1 MEANPRQGIVHQISQ
16 ALESRRLAWILGLLA
31 ILLSLPTLRTGLIN
45 DDFCQRTEL
54 LSPSQAHQ
62 ALARIGL
69 ETQNPGQLPTLLEK
83 LFVAVGPHK
92 NRKAFKHV
100 GALPWWVGKEYKV
113 SLLRPIA
120 AFTHWIDY
128 RLFPNAL
135 VLMHLHSLLWL
146 GAMVF
151 LVTRVFQ
158 CLMGCTY
165 CAGLAAFM
173 YALSQNS
180 YFPAQ
185 WLANRNQ
192 LLALIFGLLTLLAHH
207 QWRKQGTLHS
217 AILSGLWLAGS
228 LLCAEGGIA
237 TFAYIFAYAMAMDQ
251 APWRGRILSLIPAV
265 TLIVAWR
272 FLYSLAGYGASGGGF
287 YFDPGSQPL
296 AFLLAA
302 IERGPF
308 LLAGQG
314 FALPPDLFSF
324 IQDDVRWP
332 YTVGLGIVCVIILV
346 VMGPLLQRRRSAR
359 FWCMGMVLSIV
370 PVCAAAPMGRN
381 LLFAGVGGF
390 ALLARFITDVHQ
402 KEDWV
407 TKSTLRHWLSTGLCW
422 ILFLIHV
429 PGALAWKMAAP
440 VVTNGVVDEMR
451 ASMDIGALADL
462 QDRTLVIVNAPNPA
476 SFMYVPYERA
486 LNQKTL
492 PQAVRL
498 LAPGFGALKVTRFD
512 ERTIE
517 IQSPHASLLTCPTTF
532 RLEIVHLY
540 RYLSDFRAPDEH
552 FAPGD
557 QVALPGLRVRITA
570 VDAHGNP
577 TQVQCQFDVSLEH
590 SSLEWL
596 QWDWKE
602 ECYRSFDVPS
612 VGQSTQLRGPYR

>member
-1 MEANPRQGIVHQISQ
+1 MEADPRQGIVHQMSQ
-16 ALESRRLAWILGLLA
+16 ALESRHLAWILGLLA
-31 ILLSLPTLRTGLIN
+31 MLLSLPTLWTGLIN

-54 LSPSQAHQ
+54 LRPSQAHQ
-62 ALARIGL
+62 DLTRIGL
-69 ETQNPGQLPTLLEK
+69 ETQNPGQLPTLLEE
-83 LFVAVGPHK
+83 LFIAVGPHK
-92 NRKAFKHV
+92 NREAFKHV
-100 GALPWWVGKEYKV
+100 GALPWWTGKDYKV

-120 AFTHWIDY
+120 ALTHWIDY
-128 RLFPNAL
+128 QLFPNAL

-146 GAMVF
+146 GITVF
-151 LVTRVFQ
+151 LVARLFQ
-158 CLMGCTY
+158 CFMGYTC
-165 CAGLAAFM
+165 CAGLAALM

-180 YFPAQ
+180 YFPAM

-192 LLALIFGLLTLLAHH
+192 LLALIFGLLALLAHH
-207 QWRKQGTLHS
+207 QCRKQGSLRS
-217 AILSGLWLAGS
+217 LILSGLCLIGS

-237 TFAYIFAYAMAMDQ
+237 TFAYIFAYALAMDQ
-251 APWRGRILSLIPAV
+251 APGRSRILSLIPAV
-265 TLIVAWR
+265 ILIVAWR

-302 IERGPF
+302 VERGPF
-308 LLAGQG
+308 LLAGQSL
-314 FALPPDLFSF
+314 ALPPDLFSL

-332 YTVGLGIVCVIILV
+332 YTIGLGIVCVIILL
-346 VMGPLLQRRRSAR
+346 VMGPLLQYRRTAR

-390 ALLARFITDVHQ
+390 ALLAQFITDVHQ
-402 KEDWV
+402 KEVWV
-407 TKSTLRHWLSTGLCW
+407 TKPTLRHWLSTGLCW

-429 PGALAWKMAAP
+429 PGALAWKVAAP
-440 VVTNGVVDEMR
+440 VVTNRVVDEMR
-451 ASMDIGALADL
+451 ASLDIGTLPDL

-492 PQAVRL
+492 PQAIRL
-498 LAPGFGALKVTRFD
+498 LAPGFGILEVTRLD
-512 ERTIE
+512 EKTIE
-517 IQSPHASLLTCPTTF
+517 IQSPHASLLTCQATF
-532 RLEIVHLY
+532 RLEMVHLY

-552 FAPGD
+552 YVPGD
-557 QVALPGLRVRITA
+557 QIALPGLRVRIMA

-596 QWDWKE
+596 QWDWKD
-602 ECYRSFDVPS
+602 ECYRSFDIPS
-612 VGQSTQLRGPYR
+612 VGQDIQLRGPYR